1 MQKNNYLRKTLAL
14 VMAFLMIVTMMPM
27 NVFAEGSGL
36 LMSPMMEPTSV
47 RSVDAEGKP
56 KVPWVNKDKN
66 TDDGSEYW
74 QFPEGVKVIN
84 GQGGTDPLR
93 TTGINYEGKYLN
105 SDGNLVLRFNISQQQ
120 AATTGVWKYHVLRF
134 PKKIYLAADWD
145 KSYII
150 HRQVDY
156 SVGSGVDFLKFTDT
170 TIPNQQAWTK
180 SIEFKDAGISYRHYE
195 VNLVLKKTVNWDRD
209 FADETWLIQMR
220 TFNGDG
226 SKLFSDSTPRKQRKY
241 TNFSYNTY
249 TKTTVVGDKV
259 GHPKDLIESTALN
272 AADTEMD
279 MVYTAYST
287 LLLDKIN
294 KKVTLV
300 YVPTKNGNLDDYN
313 KQGEAVA
320 VRQTLDPDFIK
331 YLDIKGQDT
340 EIGTVRHYNAAEKV
354 YGKEI
359 KLFAKDL
366 NGVKINP
373 ATGKFALDQHGRP
386 ISTRPDKSIFLQI
399 GSNRFV
405 DRENAKLDATDPSHY
420 NTKILPKGETTSI
433 YSSDV
438 TKDGFF
444 LVFEYNID
452 PEKISSDLITEKKF
466 VKNFVFDT
474 RYITSNAPGF
484 RKFTVKTNKDLN
496 LGDSKKLMLRFQFNP
511 DISFSSRFDS
521 NFDADDFMFNI
532 GGADGSW
539 KSWKKEGFYWKWN
552 EQARAYDYFI
562 PIYGRKSMDNNS
574 QAGPSGFS
582 IDEGTEL
589 SVWLPTKNVWNKKDF
604 KANEIKM
611 DIVESNGKYGNV
623 TGKINDYRLI
633 QGTEFT
639 LSKVTD
645 DKVVGN
651 PKYAGKEDI
660 FYNPL
665 YMEHSVSR
673 IGGSAIREQAV
684 PIVDEIFTDDQFVT
698 GIVRD
703 EGGVLSTIHVDN
715 DKNQKKKFFGSNW
728 IELTKYDNN
737 GNPSE
742 YGLSDGKDKA
752 QTLKPA
758 DLEDKR
764 TYGFGNDRK
773 EYKGLKF
780 KITKQYTDGADI
792 ETTTKESNVKSLGLI
807 KDQAFVLNTFRDTS
821 LNSEPIYEQVQ
832 AKVEFVTYPK
842 EQVSFTRIVPLNKQ
856 YSVLAP
862 VVGEEVQPIKN
873 KNYVPNGF
881 IAKQGED
888 NIRVDETDKTVTLA
902 RRSLVDDKDNN
913 KKYANLINHDGYV
926 YDINN
931 ASEAIKKSETE
942 AFIKRLYPDAE
953 FDQELHV
960 DAHGK
965 ARTDG
970 LSVIAWTTKP
980 LADINDF
987 YKLEKDGKVLTKLDQ
1002 WKEVDEDKQ
1011 TYIFNE
1017 YSPVDK
1023 NRKVYAVWGAPS
1035 LVLHSN
1041 NTYDAQGNFEAD
1053 KETIVR
1059 IPYSLA
1065 DETLTNQKIDAM
1077 TSSTKDNLRKTNTIK
1092 QLPLAPYKYESNRT
1106 VNPTDENYDNYDK
1119 RLENFRMN
1127 GRTFVG
1133 WTMKQFSNITDADNY
1148 DPSKLSEFV
1157 AGQNNVR
1164 IGEIKDGWTTG
1175 GPGKAKVSLPKNTE
1189 TILLLQTDSKAYVP
1203 NGFSYSV
1210 NKSVQ
1215 KILKSGKD
1223 YHLYANYRDYFDITV
1238 HPQYKDIDTT
1248 ADPDHQYG
1256 KYKDLTDASK
1266 KKNLKVGILYRTA
1279 VTDYSTPTVLQQ
1291 ATYNPIKDGIKEY
1304 DVNYGKPLT
1313 WTQQPGYDRE
1323 GLRKSFI
1330 SVVIP
1335 EGKENVYNNFKQPK
1349 KPGSQEVYDWADL
1362 GISTYVKL
1370 NGTLFDIATNAPKN
1384 LHETDT
1390 DRDRYGDPL
1399 AKRQSF
1405 TIKNSDGSL
1414 DAYTSATSRQSLV
1427 REVGAIK
1434 EVKGYD
1440 IILTN
1445 TPETI
1450 PVPEFESVKESDTE
1464 LKIKFSDDI
1473 KNNVDGLKLEIPQ
1486 KNDEKLKLDFKK
1498 KTDGTFEDSSG
1509 IKAVVDGDHLVI
1521 KTLDLKGLP
1530 DDEQKRTIYGNY
1542 TKAIDDG
1549 SGTKA
1554 YIDGK
1559 QSKVVITKL
1568 LPAYP
1573 VTNMYQVP
1581 NDDQGNTKIKFDI
1594 PQPGPTNQ
1602 VVPGTK
1608 YQPQKWDKTKKK
1620 WVDCG
1625 DPYNVTKTGE
1635 GGKTVE
1641 LTLTGVENDDLI
1653 RIVSDEPGK
1662 KPAYSVGD
1670 ETDKPYT
1677 PMKPNPNKPSD
1688 PVADTNHYV
1697 IVDKKGPTVTA
1708 KTEEEKF
1715 RRYIDLKATLD
1726 ELPEGEIII
1735 EYGTAGPKGTQ
1746 GNQVLKFE
1754 NKALAFEKIKELVR
1768 VEDKTEIW
1776 ITAKDRFGNSTDT
1789 DVKANLTRVF
1799 TIEVEV
1805 PVTGDNYLMINSS
1818 MADATLE
1825 MTIKRNGQITSLKAV
1840 ESIPQGQS
1848 KVDLLN
1854 QDGSAFTLEKD
1865 DIITFKGTV
1874 KATDGKADYTT
1885 NPFKLKVRR

>member
-1 MQKNNYLRKTLAL
+1 MDKKQISKQLMAL
-14 VMAFLMIVTMMPM
+14 FLSILMIVGILPL
-27 NVFAEGSGL
+27 NIFAE
-36 LMSPMMEPTSV
+36 EPQVPGTSS

-56 KVPWVNKDKN
+56 KVPWVNKDAN

-84 GQGGTDPLR
+84 GQGGNDPLR

-105 SDGNLVLRFNISQQQ
+105 ADGNLVLRFNISQQQ

-134 PKKIYLAADWD
+134 PKEIYLAADWD
-145 KSYII
+145 KSYIV

-156 SVGSGVDFLKFTDT
+156 SVGSKVDFLKFTDT

-180 SIEFKDAGISYRHYE
+180 SIEYKDAGISYRHYE
-195 VNLVLKKTVNWDRD
+195 VNLVLKGDVNWAKD
-209 FADETWLIQMR
+209 FADRTWLIQMR

-226 SKLFSDSTPRKQRKY
+226 SKMFSDSTPRKKRKY

-259 GHPKDLIESTALN
+259 SHPKDLIESTALN
-272 AADTEMD
+272 AADIEMD

-300 YVPTKNGNLDDYN
+300 YVPTKNGNKQDYD
-313 KQGEAVA
+313 KQEEAVA

-331 YLDIKGQDT
+331 YIDINGQDT
-340 EIGTVRHYNAAEKV
+340 EIGTVRHYNSAEKV

-366 NGVKINP
+366 NGVKIDPN
-373 ATGKFALDQHGRP
+373 TGKIALDQHGRP

-399 GSNRFV
+399 GSHRFV

-420 NTKILPKGETTSI
+420 NSKMLPKGETTSI

-466 VKNFVFDT
+466 IKNFVFDT

-484 RKFTVKTNKDLN
+484 RKFTVKTDKDIN
-496 LGDSKKLMLRFQFNP
+496 LDPDKKLMLRFQFDP
-511 DISFSSRFDS
+511 KISFETGLAG
-521 NFDADDFMFNI
+521 NNDADDFMFNI
-532 GGADGSW
+532 GGPDGSW
-539 KSWKKEGFYWKWN
+539 KSWKKEGFYWKKNNKGGW
-552 EQARAYDYFI
+552 DYFI
-562 PIYGRKSMDNNS
+562 PVYGRGSMDNKS

-604 KANEIKM
+604 NANEIKV
-611 DIVESNGKYGNV
+611 DIVESNGKYGNALG
-623 TGKINDYRLI
+623 TINGFTPVA
-633 QGTEFT
+633 GTEFT
-639 LSKVTD
+639 LSKVMD
-645 DKVVGN
+645 DKVIGN

-684 PIVDEIFTDDQFVT
+684 PIVDEIFTDDEFVT

-715 DKNQKKKFFGSNW
+715 EKNPKKKFFGSNW
-728 IELTKYDNN
+728 IELTKFDNN
-737 GNPSE
+737 GNPTE
-742 YGLSDGKDKA
+742 YGLSDGKDKE
-752 QTLKPA
+752 QTLNPA
-758 DLEDKR
+758 DIEDTR
-764 TYGFGNDRK
+764 TYGFGNERK

-792 ETTTKESNVKSLGLI
+792 ESTKTASDVKSLGLI
-807 KDQAFVLNTFRDTS
+807 KDQAFVLNAFRDTS

-832 AKVEFVTYPK
+832 AKVEFVTYPDK
-842 EQVSFTRIVPLNKQ
+842 NVSLTRIVPLNKQ

-862 VVGEEVQPIKN
+862 VVEEDVEPVKN
-873 KNYVPNGF
+873 ENYVPNGF
-881 IAKQGED
+881 LAKQGED
-888 NIRVDETDKTVTLA
+888 NIRVDETNKTVTLS
-902 RRSLVDDKDNN
+902 RRSLIDNKDKN

-931 ASEAIKKSETE
+931 VSEAIKKSETE

-960 DAHGK
+960 DAQGK
-965 ARTDG
+965 VRTDG

-980 LADINDF
+980 LTDINDF
-987 YKLEKDGKVLTKLDQ
+987 YKLEKDGKVLTTLDQ
-1002 WKEVDEDKQ
+1002 WKEVDADTQ

-1041 NTYDAQGNFEAD
+1041 NTYDSEGNFIAD

-1065 DETLTNQKIDAM
+1065 DETLTNQKIDQM
-1077 TSSTKDNLRKTNTIK
+1077 TSATKDNLRKTNTIK
-1092 QLPLAPYKYESNRT
+1092 QLPLAPYKNESKNN
-1106 VNPTDENYDNYDK
+1106 VAKTDENYDNYDAK
-1119 RLENFRMN
+1119 LENFRMT

-1133 WTMKQFSNITDADNY
+1133 WTSKQFSNITDADRY
-1148 DPSKLSEFV
+1148 DESKLSEFV

-1175 GPGKAKVSLPKNTE
+1175 GAGKPKVSLPKNTE

-1215 KILKSGKD
+1215 EIIKAGKD

-1248 ADPDHQYG
+1248 QDPNHQYG
-1256 KYKDLTDASK
+1256 KYKDLTDATK
-1266 KKNLKVGILYRTA
+1266 KKNLKIGILYRTA

-1291 ATYNPIKDGIKEY
+1291 ATYNPVKNGIQDY
-1304 DVNYGKPLT
+1304 DFNFTTPLK
-1313 WTQQPGYDRE
+1313 WTEPGYDRE

-1349 KPGSQEVYDWADL
+1349 TAGSQEVYDWADL
-1362 GISTYVKL
+1362 GISTYVKI
-1370 NGTLFDIATNAPKN
+1370 NGSLLDIATNAPKN

-1405 TIKNSDGSL
+1405 TIKNDDGSL

-1473 KNNVDGLKLEIPQ
+1473 KNNVDGLKLQIPQ
-1486 KNDEKLKLDFKK
+1486 KNDGKLDLFFVKQQ
-1498 KTDGTFEDSSG
+1498 DGTFKASNG
-1509 IKAVVDGDHLVI
+1509 ITATVQGNQLVI
-1521 KTLDLKGLP
+1521 KTLDLTELP

-1542 TKAIDDG
+1542 TKAINDG
-1549 SGTKA
+1549 SGNVQH
-1554 YIDGK
+1554 IDGK
-1559 QSKVVITKL
+1559 QAKVVITKL

-1608 YQPQKWDKTKKK
+1608 YQPQKWDKTQNK

-1625 DPYNVTKTGE
+1625 DPYNVTQTGE

-1641 LTLTGVENDDLI
+1641 LTLTGVDNDDLI

-1670 ETDKPYT
+1670 ETDTPYT

-1735 EYGTAGPKGTQ
+1735 EYGTKGPKGTT
-1746 GNQVLKFE
+1746 GNQILKFE

-1776 ITAKDRFGNSTDT
+1776 ITAKDKFGNSADT
-1789 DVKANLTRVF
+1789 DVNANLSRVF
-1799 TIEVEV
+1799 TIQVEV
-1805 PVTGDNYLMINSS
+1805 PVVGDNYLMIDSS
-1818 MADATLE
+1818 MAEATIE
-1825 MTIKRNGQITSLKAV
+1825 MTIKRKGQETKLKDVAN
-1840 ESIPQGQS
+1840 IPQGQS
-1848 KVDLLN
+1848 KVNLLN
-1854 QDGSAFTLEKD
+1854 QDGSAFTLEKRD
-1865 DIITFKGTV
+1865 TIIFKGTV
-1874 KATDGKADYTT
+1874 KAKDGKADYTT
-1885 NPFKLKVRR
+1885 NPFRLRVR

>member
-1 MQKNNYLRKTLAL
+1 MDKKQISKQLMAL
-14 VMAFLMIVTMMPM
+14 FLSILMIVGILPL
-27 NVFAEGSGL
+27 NIFAE
-36 LMSPMMEPTSV
+36 EPQVPGTSS

-56 KVPWVNKDKN
+56 KVPWVNKDAN

-84 GQGGTDPLR
+84 GQGGSDPLR

-105 SDGNLVLRFNISQQQ
+105 ADGNLVLRFNISQQQ
-120 AATTGVWKYHVLRF
+120 TSTTGVWKYHVLRF
-134 PKKIYLAADWD
+134 PKEIYLAADWD

-180 SIEFKDAGISYRHYE
+180 SIEYKDAGIAYRHYE
-195 VNLVLKKTVNWDRD
+195 VNLVLKKDVNWAKD
-209 FADETWLIQMR
+209 FADKTWLIQMR

-226 SKLFSDSTPRKQRKY
+226 SKMFSDSTPRKQRKY

-259 GHPKDLIESTALN
+259 SHPKDLIESTALN
-272 AADTEMD
+272 AADAEFD
-279 MVYTAYST
+279 MVYTSYST

-300 YVPTKNGNLDDYN
+300 YVPTKNGNPADYN
-313 KQGEAVA
+313 KQDEAVA

-331 YLDIKGQDT
+331 YIDINGQDT
-340 EIGTVRHYNAAEKV
+340 EIGTVRHYNAAEKA

-366 NGVKINP
+366 NGVKIDPN
-373 ATGKFALDQHGRP
+373 TGKFALDQHGRP

-399 GSNRFV
+399 GSHRFV
-405 DRENAKLDATDPSHY
+405 DRENEKLDATDPSHY
-420 NTKILPKGETTSI
+420 NSKILPKDETTSI

-484 RKFTVKTNKDLN
+484 RKFTVKTDKDIN
-496 LGDSKKLMLRFQFNP
+496 LDANKKLMLRFQFDP
-511 DISFSSRFDS
+511 KISFKTGNLS
-521 NFDADDFMFNI
+521 NNDADDFMFNI
-532 GGADGSW
+532 GGPEGSW
-539 KSWKKEGFYWKWN
+539 KSWKKEGFYWKKNNKGGW
-552 EQARAYDYFI
+552 DYFI
-562 PIYGRKSMDNNS
+562 PVYGRGSMNNKS
-574 QAGPSGFS
+574 QAEPSGFS

-589 SVWLPTKNVWNKKDF
+589 SVWLPTKNVWNNKDF
-604 KANEIKM
+604 NANEIKM
-611 DIVESNGKYGNV
+611 DIVESNGKYGDALGTIDGFTPV
-623 TGKINDYRLI
+623 A
-633 QGTEFT
+633 GTEFT
-639 LSKVTD
+639 LSKVMD
-645 DKVVGN
+645 DKVIGN
-651 PKYAGKEDI
+651 PKYTGKEDI

-684 PIVDEIFTDDQFVT
+684 PIVDEIFTDDEFVT

-715 DKNQKKKFFGSNW
+715 DKNPKKKFFGSNW
-728 IELTKYDNN
+728 IELTKFDNN
-737 GNPSE
+737 GNPTE
-742 YGLSDGKDKA
+742 YEVSDGKDAA

-758 DLEDKR
+758 DIEDKR
-764 TYGFGNDRK
+764 TYGFGDERK

-792 ETTTKESNVKSLGLI
+792 ENTKKESNVKSLGLI

-832 AKVEFVTYPK
+832 AKVEFVTYPDK
-842 EQVSFTRIVPLNKQ
+842 NVSLTRIVPLNKQ

-862 VVGEEVQPIKN
+862 VVGEDVEPVKN

-888 NIRVDETDKTVTLA
+888 NIRVDENNKTVTLS
-902 RRSLVDDKDNN
+902 RRSLVDNKDKN

-931 ASEAIKKSETE
+931 VSDAIKKSETE

-960 DAHGK
+960 DAQGK
-965 ARTDG
+965 VRTDG

-980 LADINDF
+980 LTDINEF
-987 YKLEKDGKVLTKLDQ
+987 YKLEKDGKVLTTLDQ

-1041 NTYDAQGNFEAD
+1041 NTYDAQGNFVAD

-1065 DETLTNQKIDAM
+1065 DETLTNQKIDQM
-1077 TSSTKDNLRKTNTIK
+1077 TSATKDNLRKTNTIK
-1092 QLPLAPYKYESNRT
+1092 QLPLAPYKNESKNN
-1106 VNPTDENYDNYDK
+1106 VAKTDENYDDYDK
-1119 RLENFRMN
+1119 RLENFRMT

-1133 WTMKQFSNITDADNY
+1133 WTSKQFSNITDADNY
-1148 DPSKLSEFV
+1148 DESKLSEFV

-1175 GPGKAKVSLPKNTE
+1175 GAGKPKVSLPKNTE

-1215 KILKSGKD
+1215 EILKAGKD

-1238 HPQYKDIDTT
+1238 HPQYKDIDNTQDDT
-1248 ADPDHQYG
+1248 HKYG
-1256 KYKDLTDASK
+1256 KYKELADATK
-1266 KKNLKVGILYRTA
+1266 KKNLKIGILYRTA

-1291 ATYNPIKDGIKEY
+1291 ATYNPIKDGIKDY
-1304 DVNYGKPLT
+1304 DFNFATPLK
-1313 WTQQPGYDRE
+1313 WTEPGYDRE

-1335 EGKENVYNNFKQPK
+1335 EGKEEVYNNFKQPK
-1349 KPGSQEVYDWADL
+1349 QAGSQEVYDWADL
-1362 GISTYVKL
+1362 GISTYVKISGSL
-1370 NGTLFDIATNAPKN
+1370 LDIATNAPKN
-1384 LHETDT
+1384 LHETET

-1405 TIKNSDGSL
+1405 TIKNGDGSL

-1473 KNNVDGLKLEIPQ
+1473 KNNVDGLKLQIPQ
-1486 KNDEKLKLDFKK
+1486 KNDGKLDLFFIKQQ
-1498 KTDGTFEDSSG
+1498 DGTFKDSNG
-1509 IKAVVDGDHLVI
+1509 ITATVEGNQLVI
-1521 KTLDLKGLP
+1521 KTLDLTGLP

-1542 TKAIDDG
+1542 TKAINDG
-1549 SGTKA
+1549 SGNVTH
-1554 YIDGK
+1554 IDGK
-1559 QSKVVITKL
+1559 QAKVVITKL

-1608 YQPQKWDKTKKK
+1608 YQPQKWDKTQNK

-1641 LTLTGVENDDLI
+1641 LTLTGVDNDDLI

-1670 ETDKPYT
+1670 ETDTPYT

-1726 ELPEGEIII
+1726 ELPEGEIIV
-1735 EYGTAGPKGTQ
+1735 EYGTKGPKGTL
-1746 GNQVLKFE
+1746 GNQILKFE

-1776 ITAKDRFGNSTDT
+1776 ITAKDKFGNSADT
-1789 DVKANLTRVF
+1789 DVNANLSRVF
-1799 TIEVEV
+1799 TIQVEV
-1805 PVTGDNYLMINSS
+1805 PVAGDNYLMIDSS
-1818 MADATLE
+1818 MADATIE
-1825 MTIKRNGQITSLKAV
+1825 MTIRRRGQETKLKDVAN
-1840 ESIPQGQS
+1840 IPQGQS

-1854 QDGSAFTLEKD
+1854 QDGSAFTLEKRD
-1865 DIITFKGTV
+1865 TIIFKGTV
-1874 KATDGKADYTT
+1874 KAKDGKADYTT
-1885 NPFKLKVRR
+1885 NPFRLRVR

>member
-1 MQKNNYLRKTLAL
+1 MQNYKKNFVTRTLAWVL
-14 VMAFLMIVTMMPM
+14 AAVMVIAMVPVG
-27 NVFAEGSGL
+27 VFAEENPVDPS
-36 LMSPMMEPTSV
+36 SPGGTST
-47 RSVDAEGKP
+47 RAVDAEGKP
-56 KVPWVNKDKN
+56 KVPWVNKDSK

-84 GQGGTDPLR
+84 GQGGSDPLR

-120 AATTGVWKYHVLRF
+120 AASTSVWKYHVLRF
-134 PKKIYLAADWD
+134 PKEIYLAADWG
-145 KSYII
+145 KSYIV

-156 SVGSGVDFLKFTDT
+156 STGSGVDFLKFTDT
-170 TIPNQQAWTK
+170 TVPNQQAWTK

-195 VNLVLKKTVNWDRD
+195 VNLVLKSDVNWARD
-209 FADETWLIQMR
+209 FADKTWLIQMR

-226 SKLFSDSTPRKQRKY
+226 SKMFSDSTPRKQRKY

-272 AADTEMD
+272 AADIEFD
-279 MVYTAYST
+279 MVYTSYST

-300 YVPTKNGNLDDYN
+300 YVPTKNGNEKDYN
-313 KQGEAVA
+313 KQDEAVA

-331 YLDIKGQDT
+331 YIDVNGQDT
-340 EIGTVRHYNAAEKV
+340 EIGTVRHYDAAEKA

-366 NGVKINP
+366 NGVKINKT
-373 ATGKFALDQHGRP
+373 TGKIELDQHGRP

-399 GSNRFV
+399 NSNRFV
-405 DRENAKLDATDPSHY
+405 DKENAKLDATDPSHY
-420 NTKILPKGETTSI
+420 TSKTLSKNETTSI

-474 RYITSNAPGF
+474 RYITSNKPGF
-484 RKFTVKTNKDLN
+484 RKFTVKTDKDIN
-496 LGDSKKLMLRFQFNP
+496 LDSNKKLMLRFQFDP
-511 DISFSSRFDS
+511 AISFSDAFLS
-521 NFDADDFMFNI
+521 NNDADDFMFNI
-532 GGADGSW
+532 GGAEGTW
-539 KSWKKEGFYWKWN
+539 KSWKKEGYYWLKNNNSTKW
-552 EQARAYDYFI
+552 DYLI
-562 PIYGRKSMDNNS
+562 PIYGRKSMGNES
-574 QAGPSGFS
+574 QVGPSGFS

-604 KANEIKM
+604 NANEVKVDVVEVDKYTGGLIDKVNSIKPY
-611 DIVESNGKYGNV
+611 DKGFEY
-623 TGKINDYRLI
+623 
-633 QGTEFT
+633 T
-639 LSKVTD
+639 LKKVKD

-673 IGGSAIREQAV
+673 IGGSAIREQTV
-684 PIVDEIFTDDQFVT
+684 PIVDEIFTDDEFVT

-715 DKNQKKKFFGSNW
+715 DTNAKKKFFGSNW
-728 IELTKYDNN
+728 IELTKFDKN
-737 GNPSE
+737 GNPTE
-742 YGLSDGKDKA
+742 YGLSDGKDAA

-792 ETTTKESNVKSLGLI
+792 ETTKTASDVKSLGLI

-862 VVGEEVQPIKN
+862 VVGEKVEPIKN

-888 NIRVDETDKTVTLA
+888 NIRVGETNKTVTLA
-902 RRSLVDDKDNN
+902 RRSLVDGKDKD
-913 KKYANLINHDGYV
+913 KKYANLINHDGFV

-931 ASEAIKKSETE
+931 ASDTIKKSETE
-942 AFIKRLYPDAE
+942 AFMKRLYPDAE
-953 FDQELHV
+953 FDQELHL
-960 DAHGK
+960 DAQGK
-965 ARTDG
+965 VRTDG

-980 LADINDF
+980 LKDVNDF

-1002 WKEVDEDKQ
+1002 WKEVDENKQ

-1041 NTYDAQGNFEAD
+1041 NTYDAQGNFIAD

-1065 DETLTNQKIDAM
+1065 DETLTKQKIDAM
-1077 TSSTKDNLRKTNTIK
+1077 TSGTKDNLRKTNTIK

-1106 VNPTDENYDNYDK
+1106 VDPTNEDYDNYDE

-1133 WTMKQFSNITDADNY
+1133 WTSKQFSNITDADKY
-1148 DPSKLSEFV
+1148 EESKLSEFV

-1175 GPGKAKVSLPKNTE
+1175 HKVSLPKNTE
-1189 TILLLQTDSKAYVP
+1189 TIVLLQGSTKAYVP
-1203 NGFSYSV
+1203 NGFSYSI
-1210 NKSVQ
+1210 NKGVEE
-1215 KILKSGKD
+1215 ILKAGKD

-1248 ADPDHQYG
+1248 ADANHQYG
-1256 KYKDLTDASK
+1256 KYKDLTDANK
-1266 KKNLKVGILYRTA
+1266 KKNLKIGILYRTA
-1279 VTDYSTPTVLQQ
+1279 VTDYTTPTVLQQ
-1291 ATYNPIKDGIKEY
+1291 ATYNPIKDGIKDY
-1304 DVNYGKPLT
+1304 DFNFATPLK
-1313 WTQQPGYDRE
+1313 WTEPGYDRE

-1335 EGKENVYNNFKQPK
+1335 KGKENVYNNFKQPK
-1349 KPGSQEVYDWADL
+1349 TPGSQEVYDWADL

-1450 PVPEFESVKESDTE
+1450 PVPEFESVKEDDTE

-1486 KNDEKLKLDFKK
+1486 KNDGKLKLDFKK
-1498 KTDGTFEDSSG
+1498 KTDGTFEDSNG
-1509 IKAVVDGDHLVI
+1509 IKAVVVGDHLVI
-1521 KTLDLKGLP
+1521 KTLDLTELP

-1549 SGTKA
+1549 SGTKT

-1594 PQPGPTNQ
+1594 PQPDPKNQ

-1608 YQPQKWDKTKKK
+1608 YQPQKWDKTQKK

-1625 DPYNVTKTGE
+1625 DPYNVEKTGE

-1641 LTLTGVENDDLI
+1641 LTLTGVDNDDLI

-1670 ETDKPYT
+1670 ETDTAYT
-1677 PMKPNPNKPSD
+1677 PKKPNPNKPSD
-1688 PVADTNHYV
+1688 PVEDTNHYV
-1697 IVDKKGPTVTA
+1697 LVDKKAPVVTPTTQ
-1708 KTEEEKF
+1708 EEKF
-1715 RRYIDLKATLD
+1715 RRFIDLTAQLD
-1726 ELPEGEIII
+1726 EYPEGEIII
-1735 EYGTAGPKGTQ
+1735 EYCSAGPKGDPN
-1746 GNQVLKFE
+1746 NQKIKFE
-1754 NKALAFEKIKELVR
+1754 NKALAFEKIKELIR
-1768 VEDKTEIW
+1768 VDGKTEIW
-1776 ITAKDRFGNSTDT
+1776 ITAGDRFGNTKDT
-1789 DVKANLTRVF
+1789 KVEANLSRVF
-1799 TIEVEV
+1799 TIQVEV
-1805 PVTGDNYLMINSS
+1805 PASGDTYLMIKPS
-1818 MADATLE
+1818 MDNAKVE
-1825 MTIKRNGQITSLKAV
+1825 MTIKRKGQETVLKAAENLEANNYNEV
-1840 ESIPQGQS
+1840 E
-1848 KVDLLN
+1848 LLTTN
-1854 QDGSAFTLEKD
+1854 DQPFELEKGD
-1865 DIITFKGTV
+1865 TIIFKGTV

-1885 NPFKLKVRR
+1885 NPFRMRVRR

>member
-1 MQKNNYLRKTLAL
+1 MNDKQITKRFMAL
-14 VMAFLMIVTMMPM
+14 FLSLIMLIGILPL
-27 NVFAEGSGL
+27 NIFAE
-36 LMSPMMEPTSV
+36 EPQLPGTSS

-56 KVPWVNKDKN
+56 KVPWVNKDAN

-84 GQGGTDPLR
+84 GQGGNDPLR

-105 SDGNLVLRFNISQQQ
+105 ADGNLVLRFNISQQQ

-134 PKKIYLAADWD
+134 PKEIYLAADWD
-145 KSYII
+145 KSYIV

-156 SVGSGVDFLKFTDT
+156 SAGSRVDFLKFTDT

-195 VNLVLKKTVNWDRD
+195 VNLVLKNDVNWARD
-209 FADETWLIQMR
+209 FADKTWLIQMR
-220 TFNGDG
+220 TFNDDG
-226 SKLFSDSTPRKQRKY
+226 SKMYSDSTPRKKRKY

-272 AADTEMD
+272 AADAEMD

-300 YVPTKNGNLDDYN
+300 YVPTKNGNQADYN
-313 KQGEAVA
+313 KQDEAVA

-331 YLDIKGQDT
+331 YIDINGQDT
-340 EIGTVRHYNAAEKV
+340 EIGTVRHYNAAEKA

-366 NGVKINP
+366 NGVKIDPN
-373 ATGKFALDQHGRP
+373 TGNFALDQHGRP

-399 GSNRFV
+399 GSSRFV

-420 NTKILPKGETTSI
+420 NTKILPKDETTSI

-474 RYITSNAPGF
+474 RYITSNVPGF
-484 RKFTVKTNKDLN
+484 RKFTVKTDKDIN
-496 LGDSKKLMLRFQFNP
+496 LDSNKKLMFRFQFDP
-511 DISFSSRFDS
+511 AISFKTELLS
-521 NFDADDFMFNI
+521 NNDADDFMFNI
-532 GGADGSW
+532 GGPEGSW
-539 KSWKKEGFYWKWN
+539 KSWKKEGFYWKKNSNGGW
-552 EQARAYDYFI
+552 DYFI
-562 PIYGRKSMDNNS
+562 PVYGRGSMDNKS
-574 QAGPSGFS
+574 QAEPSGFS
-582 IDEGTEL
+582 IDKGKEL
-589 SVWLPTKNVWNKKDF
+589 SVWLPTKNVWTKKDF
-604 KANEIKM
+604 NANEIKM
-611 DIVESNGKYGNV
+611 DIVESNGKYGNALGTISGFTPV
-623 TGKINDYRLI
+623 AD
-633 QGTEFT
+633 TEFT
-639 LSKVTD
+639 LSKVKD
-645 DKVVGN
+645 DRVVGK
-651 PKYAGKEDI
+651 PKYTGKEDI

-684 PIVDEIFTDDQFVT
+684 PIVDEIFTDDEFVT
-698 GIVRD
+698 GIVRE

-715 DKNQKKKFFGSNW
+715 EKNQKKKFFGSNW

-742 YGLSDGKDKA
+742 YGLSDGKDAA

-764 TYGFGNDRK
+764 TYGFGDDRK

-792 ETTTKESNVKSLGLI
+792 ENTKKESNVKSLGLI

-832 AKVEFVTYPK
+832 AKVEFVTYPDK
-842 EQVSFTRIVPLNKQ
+842 NVSLTRIVPLNKQ

-862 VVGEEVQPIKN
+862 VVGEDVEPVKN
-873 KNYVPNGF
+873 DKYVPNGF

-902 RRSLVDDKDNN
+902 RRSLVDGKDKN
-913 KKYANLINHDGYV
+913 KKYANLINHDGFV

-931 ASEAIKKSETE
+931 ASDTIKKSETE
-942 AFIKRLYPDAE
+942 AFMKRLYPDAE
-953 FDQELHV
+953 FDQELHL
-960 DAHGK
+960 DAQGK
-965 ARTDG
+965 VRNDG

-980 LADINDF
+980 LKDINDF
-987 YKLEKDGKVLTKLDQ
+987 YKLEKDGKVLTTLDQ

-1041 NTYDAQGNFEAD
+1041 NTYDAEGNFEAD

-1106 VNPTDENYDNYDK
+1106 VSATDENYDNYDK

-1133 WTMKQFSNITDADNY
+1133 WTMNQFSNITDADKY
-1148 DPSKLSEFV
+1148 DESKLSKFV

-1175 GPGKAKVSLPKNTE
+1175 GAGKPKVSLPKNTE

-1215 KILKSGKD
+1215 EILKSGKD

-1248 ADPDHQYG
+1248 QDADHKYG
-1256 KYKDLTDASK
+1256 KYKDLADATK
-1266 KKNLKVGILYRTA
+1266 KKNLKIGILYRTA

-1291 ATYNPIKDGIKEY
+1291 ATYNPIKDGIKDY
-1304 DVNYGKPLT
+1304 DVNFAKPLK

-1362 GISTYVKL
+1362 GISTYVKISGSL
-1370 NGTLFDIATNAPKN
+1370 LDIATNAPKN

-1405 TIKNSDGSL
+1405 TIKNSNGSL

-1486 KNDEKLKLDFKK
+1486 KNDGKLKLDFKK

-1549 SGTKA
+1549 SGNVQH
-1554 YIDGK
+1554 IDGK
-1559 QSKVVITKL
+1559 QAKVVITKL

-1608 YQPQKWDKTKKK
+1608 YQPQKWDKTKNK

-1641 LTLTGVENDDLI
+1641 LKLTGVGNDDMI

-1662 KPAYSVGD
+1662 KPAYSVGN
-1670 ETDKPYT
+1670 ETDTPYT

-1697 IVDKKGPTVTA
+1697 IVDKKGPKVTA
-1708 KTEEEKF
+1708 NTEEEKF
-1715 RRYIDLKATLD
+1715 RRYIDLKATLN

-1735 EYGTAGPKGTQ
+1735 EYGTKGPKGTP
-1746 GNQVLKFE
+1746 GNQILKFE

-1776 ITAKDRFGNSTDT
+1776 ITAKDKFGNSADT
-1789 DVKANLTRVF
+1789 DVKANLSRVF
-1799 TIEVEV
+1799 TIQVEV
-1805 PVTGDNYLMINSS
+1805 PVAGDNYLMIDSS
-1818 MADATLE
+1818 MADATIE
-1825 MTIKRNGQITSLKAV
+1825 MTIKRKGQETKLKDL
-1840 ESIPQGQS
+1840 ENIPQGQS

-1854 QDGSAFTLEKD
+1854 KDGSAFTLEKRD
-1865 DIITFKGTV
+1865 TIIFKGTV

-1885 NPFKLKVRR
+1885 NPFRLRVR

>member
-1 MQKNNYLRKTLAL
+1 MQNYKKNFVTRTLAWVL
-14 VMAFLMIVTMMPM
+14 TVVMVITMLPM
-27 NVFAEGSGL
+27 GVFAEENPADPS
-36 LMSPMMEPTSV
+36 SPGGTST
-47 RSVDAEGKP
+47 RAVDAEGKP
-56 KVPWVNKDKN
+56 KVPWVNKDSK

-105 SDGNLVLRFNISQQQ
+105 ADGNLVLRFDISQQQ
-120 AATTGVWKYHVLRF
+120 ASTTGVWKYHVLRF
-134 PKKIYLAADWD
+134 PKEIYLAADWD
-145 KSYII
+145 KSYIV

-156 SVGSGVDFLKFTDT
+156 SVGSRVDFLKFTDT

-180 SIEFKDAGISYRHYE
+180 SIEYKDAGISYRHYE
-195 VNLVLKKTVNWDRD
+195 VNLVLKSDVNWAKD
-209 FADETWLIQMR
+209 FADKTWLIQMR

-226 SKLFSDSTPRKQRKY
+226 SKMFSDSTPRKKRKY

-259 GHPKDLIESTALN
+259 SHPKDLIESTALN
-272 AADTEMD
+272 AADAEMD

-313 KQGEAVA
+313 KQDEAVA

-331 YLDIKGQDT
+331 YIDVKGEDT
-340 EIGTVRHYNAAEKV
+340 EIGTVRHYDAAEKA

-366 NGVKINP
+366 NGVKINKT
-373 ATGKFALDQHGRP
+373 TGKIELDQHGRP

-399 GSNRFV
+399 NSNRFV
-405 DRENAKLDATDPSHY
+405 DKENAKLDATNPSHY
-420 NTKILPKGETTSI
+420 TSKKLPADETTSI
-433 YSSDV
+433 YSSDS

-474 RYITSNAPGF
+474 RYITSNVPGF
-484 RKFTVKTNKDLN
+484 RKFTVKTDKDIN
-496 LGDSKKLMLRFQFNP
+496 LDANKKLMLRFQFDP
-511 DISFSSRFDS
+511 AISFKTELLS
-521 NFDADDFMFNI
+521 NNDADDFMFNM
-532 GGADGSW
+532 GGPEGSW
-539 KSWKKEGFYWKWN
+539 KSWKKEGFYWKKNNNGGW
-552 EQARAYDYFI
+552 DYFI
-562 PIYGRKSMDNNS
+562 PVYGRGSMDNKS
-574 QAGPSGFS
+574 QAEPSGFS

-589 SVWLPTKNVWNKKDF
+589 SVWLPTKNVWTKKEF
-604 KANEIKM
+604 NANEIKM
-611 DIVESNGKYGNV
+611 DIVESNGRYGNALG
-623 TGKINDYRLI
+623 TINGFTPVAD
-633 QGTEFT
+633 TEFT
-639 LSKVTD
+639 LSKVKD

-651 PKYAGKEDI
+651 QKYAGKEDI

-684 PIVDEIFTDDQFVT
+684 PIVDEIFTDDEFVT

-703 EGGVLSTIHVDN
+703 EGGILSTIHVDN
-715 DKNQKKKFFGSNW
+715 DKNVKKKFFGSNW
-728 IELTKYDNN
+728 IELKKFDNN
-737 GNPSE
+737 GNPTE
-742 YGLSDGKDKA
+742 YELSDGKDAA
-752 QTLKPA
+752 QTLTPT
-758 DLEDKR
+758 DIEGKR
-764 TYGFGNDRK
+764 TYGFRKDRK

-780 KITKQYTDGADI
+780 KITKQYTDGTDI
-792 ETTTKESNVKSLGLI
+792 ENITKESNVKSLGLI

-832 AKVEFVTYPK
+832 AKVDFVTYPDK
-842 EQVSFTRIVPLNKQ
+842 GVSLTRIVPLNKQ

-881 IAKQGED
+881 LAKEGED
-888 NIRVDETDKTVTLA
+888 NIRVDKTNKTVTLA
-902 RRSLVDDKDNN
+902 RRSLVDGKDKD
-913 KKYANLINHDGYV
+913 KKYANLINHDGFV

-931 ASEAIKKSETE
+931 ASDTIKKSETE
-942 AFIKRLYPDAE
+942 AFMKRLYPDAE
-953 FDQELHV
+953 FDQELHL
-960 DAHGK
+960 DAQGK
-965 ARTDG
+965 VRTDG

-980 LADINDF
+980 LKDVNDF

-1002 WKEVDEDKQ
+1002 WKEVDENKQ

-1041 NTYDAQGNFEAD
+1041 NTYDAQGNFIAD

-1065 DETLTNQKIDAM
+1065 DETLTKQKIDAM
-1077 TSSTKDNLRKTNTIK
+1077 TSGTKDNLRKTNTIK

-1106 VNPTDENYDNYDK
+1106 VDPTNEDYDNYDE

-1133 WTMKQFSNITDADNY
+1133 WTSKQFSNITDADKY
-1148 DPSKLSEFV
+1148 EESKLSEFV

-1175 GPGKAKVSLPKNTE
+1175 HKVSLPKNTE
-1189 TILLLQTDSKAYVP
+1189 TIVLLQGSTKAYVP
-1203 NGFSYSV
+1203 NGFSYSI
-1210 NKSVQ
+1210 NKGVEE
-1215 KILKSGKD
+1215 ILKAGKD

-1248 ADPDHQYG
+1248 ADANHQYG
-1256 KYKDLTDASK
+1256 KYKDLTDANK
-1266 KKNLKVGILYRTA
+1266 KKNLKIGILYRTA
-1279 VTDYSTPTVLQQ
+1279 VTDYTTPTVLQQ
-1291 ATYNPIKDGIKEY
+1291 ATYNPIKDGIKDY
-1304 DVNYGKPLT
+1304 DFNFATPLK
-1313 WTQQPGYDRE
+1313 WTELGYDRE

-1335 EGKENVYNNFKQPK
+1335 KGKENVYNNFKQPK
-1349 KPGSQEVYDWADL
+1349 TPGSQEVYDWADL

-1384 LHETDT
+1384 LHETET

-1414 DAYTSATSRQSLV
+1414 DAYTSATSRQSIV

-1450 PVPEFESVKESDTE
+1450 PVPEFESVKEDDTE

-1486 KNDEKLKLDFKK
+1486 KNDGKLKLDFKK
-1498 KTDGTFEDSSG
+1498 KTDGTFEDSNG
-1509 IKAVVDGDHLVI
+1509 KKAVVDGDHLVI
-1521 KTLDLKGLP
+1521 KTLDLTGLP

-1549 SGTKA
+1549 SGTKTN
-1554 YIDGK
+1554 IDGK

-1581 NDDQGNTKIKFDI
+1581 NDDQGNTMIKFDI
-1594 PQPGPTNQ
+1594 PQPDPKNQ

-1608 YQPQKWDKTKKK
+1608 YQPQKWDKAQSK

-1635 GGKTVE
+1635 GGKPVE
-1641 LTLTGVENDDLI
+1641 LKLKGVEHNDLI
-1653 RIVSDEPGK
+1653 RIVSNEPGK

-1670 ETDKPYT
+1670 ETDTPYT
-1677 PMKPNPNKPSD
+1677 PMKPAKPSD

-1697 IVDKKGPTVTA
+1697 LVDRQAPGVKATV
-1708 KTEEEKF
+1708 EEEKF
-1715 RRYIDLKATLD
+1715 RRFIDLTAKLD
-1726 ELPEGEIII
+1726 EYPEGEIII
-1735 EYGTAGPKGTQ
+1735 EYCTAGPKGDP
-1746 GNQVLKFE
+1746 NNKIIKFA
-1754 NKALAFEKIKELVR
+1754 NKALAFEKLKELVR
-1768 VEDKTEIW
+1768 VEDKTEIY
-1776 ITAKDRFGNSTDT
+1776 ITAADKYGNSKPTK
-1789 DVKANLTRVF
+1789 VEANLTRVF
-1799 TIEVEV
+1799 TIQVEV
-1805 PVTGDNYLMINSS
+1805 PASGDTYLMIKPS
-1818 MADATLE
+1818 MGKAKVE
-1825 MTIKRNGQITSLKAV
+1825 MTIKRKGSDDIVLKAAENLDADKYNEV
-1840 ESIPQGQS
+1840 N
-1848 KVDLLN
+1848 LLTA
-1854 QDGSAFTLEKD
+1854 DGNAFELKKGDT
-1865 DIITFKGTV
+1865 IIFKGTV

-1885 NPFKLKVRR
+1885 NPFRMRVRR

>member
-1 MQKNNYLRKTLAL
+1 MQNYKKNFVTRTLAWVL
-14 VMAFLMIVTMMPM
+14 TVVMVVTMLPM
-27 NVFAEGSGL
+27 GVFAEE
-36 LMSPMMEPTSV
+36 EPQVTGGISN

-56 KVPWVNKDKN
+56 KVPWVNKDAN

-120 AATTGVWKYHVLRF
+120 ASTTGVWKYHVIRF
-134 PKKIYLAADWD
+134 PKEIYLAADWD
-145 KSYII
+145 KSYIV

-156 SVGSGVDFLKFTDT
+156 SIGSGVDFLKFTDT

-195 VNLVLKKTVNWDRD
+195 VNLVLKGNVNWDKD
-209 FADETWLIQMR
+209 FADKTWLIQMR

-226 SKLFSDSTPRKQRKY
+226 SKMFSDSTPRKQRKY

-259 GHPKDLIESTALN
+259 SHPKDLIESTALN
-272 AADTEMD
+272 AADIEMD
-279 MVYTAYST
+279 MVYTSYST

-300 YVPTKNGNLDDYN
+300 YVPTKNSNLDDYN
-313 KQGEAVA
+313 KQEEAVA
-320 VRQTLDPDFIK
+320 VRQTLDPEFIK
-331 YLDIKGQDT
+331 YLDINGLNTK
-340 EIGTVRHYNAAEKV
+340 IGTVRQYDAAEKK

-359 KLFAKDL
+359 ELFAKDL
-366 NGVKINP
+366 NGVKIDNK
-373 ATGKFALDQHGRP
+373 TGKFELDQHGRP

-399 GSNRFV
+399 GSHRFV
-405 DRENAKLDATDPSHY
+405 DKENAKLDATDPSHY
-420 NTKILPKGETTSI
+420 NSKILPDGETTSI
-433 YSSDV
+433 YSSNS

-474 RYITSNAPGF
+474 RYITSNVPGF
-484 RKFTVKTNKDLN
+484 RKFTVRTDKDIN
-496 LGDSKKLMLRFQFNP
+496 LDSNKKLMLRFQFDP
-511 DISFSSRFDS
+511 AISFSDDFLS
-521 NFDADDFMFNI
+521 NKDADDFMFNI
-532 GGADGSW
+532 GGPEGSW
-539 KSWKKEGFYWKWN
+539 KSWKKEGFYSLKNNNSTKW
-552 EQARAYDYFI
+552 DYLI
-562 PIYGRKSMDNNS
+562 PIYGRKSMNNTTDVN
-574 QAGPSGFS
+574 PTGFS
-582 IDEGTEL
+582 IAKGTEL
-589 SVWLPTKNVWNKKDF
+589 TVWLPTRNVWNKKNF
-604 KANEIKM
+604 NANEVKLDVVEATGYTAGAIDKVSSIKPY
-611 DIVESNGKYGNV
+611 VYGFQ
-623 TGKINDYRLI
+623 Y
-633 QGTEFT
+633 T
-639 LSKVTD
+639 LKKVTD

-684 PIVDEIFTDDQFVT
+684 PIVDEIFTDDEFIT
-698 GIVRD
+698 GIVRE

-715 DKNQKKKFFGSNW
+715 EKNQKKKFFGSNW

-742 YGLSDGKDKA
+742 YGLSDGKDAA

-764 TYGFGNDRK
+764 TYGFGDDRK

-792 ETTTKESNVKSLGLI
+792 ETTKKESTVKDLGLI

-832 AKVEFVTYPK
+832 AKVDFVTYPAEK
-842 EQVSFTRIVPLNKQ
+842 ISFTRIVPLNKQ

-862 VVGEEVQPIKN
+862 VVGEKVEPIKN

-902 RRSLVDDKDNN
+902 RRSLVDGKDID
-913 KKYANLINHDGYV
+913 KKYANLINHDGFV

-931 ASEAIKKSETE
+931 ASDTIKKSETE
-942 AFIKRLYPDAE
+942 AFMKRLYPDAE
-953 FDQELHV
+953 FDQELHL
-960 DAHGK
+960 DAQGK
-965 ARTDG
+965 VRTDG

-980 LADINDF
+980 LKDVNDF

-1002 WKEVDEDKQ
+1002 WKEVDNDTQ

-1041 NTYDAQGNFEAD
+1041 NTYDAQGNFIAD

-1065 DETLTNQKIDAM
+1065 DETLTKQKIDAM
-1077 TSSTKDNLRKTNTIK
+1077 TSGTKDNLRKTNTIK
-1092 QLPLAPYKYESNRT
+1092 QLPLAPYKYESNRA
-1106 VNPTDENYDNYDK
+1106 VDPTNEDYDNYDE

-1133 WTMKQFSNITDADNY
+1133 WTSKQFSNITDADNY
-1148 DPSKLSEFV
+1148 EESKLSEFV

-1175 GPGKAKVSLPKNTE
+1175 HKVSLPKNTE
-1189 TILLLQTDSKAYVP
+1189 TIVLLQGSTKAYVP
-1203 NGFSYSV
+1203 NGFSYSI
-1210 NKSVQ
+1210 NKGVEE
-1215 KILKSGKD
+1215 ILKAGKD

-1238 HPQYKDIDTT
+1238 HPQYKDIDT
-1248 ADPDHQYG
+1248 AQDPTHPYG

-1291 ATYNPIKDGIKEY
+1291 ATYNPIKDGIKDY
-1304 DVNYGKPLT
+1304 DFNFATPLK
-1313 WTQQPGYDRE
+1313 WTEPGYDRE

-1335 EGKENVYNNFKQPK
+1335 KGKENVYNNFKQPK
-1349 KPGSQEVYDWADL
+1349 TPGSQEVYDWADL

-1370 NGTLFDIATNAPKN
+1370 NGTLFDIAQNAPKN

-1405 TIKNSDGSL
+1405 TIKNGDGSL

-1464 LKIKFSDDI
+1464 LKIKLSDDI

-1486 KNDEKLKLDFKK
+1486 KNDGKLKLDFKK
-1498 KTDGTFEDSSG
+1498 KTDGTFEDSNG
-1509 IKAVVDGDHLVI
+1509 IKAEVDGDHLVI

-1549 SGTKA
+1549 SGTKTN
-1554 YIDGK
+1554 IDGK

-1581 NDDQGNTKIKFDI
+1581 NDDQGNTMIKFDI
-1594 PQPGPTNQ
+1594 PQPDPKNQ

-1608 YQPQKWDKTKKK
+1608 YQPQKWDKTQSK

-1641 LTLTGVENDDLI
+1641 LKLVGVGNKDMI

-1670 ETDKPYT
+1670 ETDTPYT
-1677 PMKPNPNKPSD
+1677 PMEPNPADPSA

-1697 IVDKKGPTVTA
+1697 KVDKIGPTVTA

-1715 RRYIDLKATLD
+1715 RRYIDLTATLD

-1735 EYGTAGPKGTQ
+1735 EYGTKGPKGTQ
-1746 GNQVLKFE
+1746 GNQILKFE

-1776 ITAKDRFGNSTDT
+1776 ITAKDRFGNSADT
-1789 DVKANLTRVF
+1789 DVTATLTRVF
-1799 TIEVEV
+1799 TIQVEV
-1805 PVTGDNYLMINSS
+1805 PASGDTYLMIKPS
-1818 MADATLE
+1818 MDNAKVE
-1825 MTIKRNGQITSLKAV
+1825 MTIKRKGHETVLKAAENLKANKYNEV
-1840 ESIPQGQS
+1840 E
-1848 KVDLLN
+1848 LLTTN
-1854 QDGSAFTLEKD
+1854 DQPFELEKGD
-1865 DIITFKGTV
+1865 TIIFKGTV

-1885 NPFKLKVRR
+1885 NPFRMRVRR